1 MGREDE
7 KVGVWVDPNACMRGG
22 DCAEIA
28 PEVFQTGHLGRICVK
43 ESGRIV
49 DGEGPDAMA
58 MVNDKHLDRVYDAAG
73 QCPTGS
79 IHLEMPTTNISRP
92 EFE

>member
-1 MGREDE
+1 MDRGYE
-7 KVGVWVDPNACMRGG
+7 KVGVWVNPNTCMRGG
-22 DCAEIA
+22 DCAVIA

-43 ESGRIV
+43 ESGRIM

-58 MVNDKHLDRVYDAAG
+58 MVDDEHLYRVYNAAG
-73 QCPTGS
+73 QCPTQS